1 MAKRSTAQLLEEAQA
16 AINRGDHAKAT
27 KLLRHA
33 HKADASNED
42 VIRRLADSLVSSG
55 KPAGLPEDTSESAS
69 LLMTSS
75 FEASAL
81 WACLSSLVA
90 LAWSPRLIAA
100 CASSSSCAVD
110 RLATRTPRRRPGT

>member
-42 VIRRLADSLVSSG
+42 VIRRLADSLVSFG
-55 KPAGLPEDTSESAS
+55 KPADAVS
-69 LLMTSS
+69 LLRKATARKADTNRCPALSLPNMPQATSPKPWP
-75 FEASAL
+75 L
-81 WACLSSLVA
+81 
-90 LAWSPRLIAA
+90 PR
-100 CASSSSCAVD
+100 
-110 RLATRTPRRRPGT
+110 T